1 MANPEVNPEI
11 FIQHYNDAKAEEDFL
26 NPKSRKILSL
36 VEVTPEKFLENLQN
50 QDTLEDFVSTKTR
63 FDDHIKSLNRF
74 KRPKINPAAF
84 LKFFKDGNTTE
95 DILKSEAEIKELVA
109 EIYENKENHSK
120 VSKTELKAQEAL
132 NFINTLKGI

>member
-1 MANPEVNPEI
+1 MANRGVNQEI

-26 NPKSRKILSL
+26 TPKSRKILSL

-50 QDTLEDFVSTKTR
+50 QYTLEDFVSSKTR

-74 KRPKINPAAF
+74 KKTKINPTAF

-109 EIYENKENHSK
+109 EIYENKDNDSK
-120 VSKTELKAQEAL
+120 VSNTKLKAEEAL